1 MRFFSDFLGFLS
13 DFMLWPDGE
22 ASGKA
27 SPKDKD
33 TSMSMSGVF
42 EKKKGGKSL
51 RQWFIDIS
59 LCVME
64 GCTNV

>member
-27 SPKDKD
+27 TPKDKD
-33 TSMSMSGVF
+33 TCMSMSGVF
-42 EKKKGGKSL
+42 EKKKGEKS
-51 RQWFIDIS
+51 S
-59 LCVME
+59 SA
-64 GCTNV
+64 